1 MIRPHIP
8 DPILQQPAS
17 EFDSDDEDLM
27 QSEAGF
33 DFTGQNSLHDESEE
47 VIEEERKGGS
57 PITEQQRMDDNMVAF
72 EKKLSNFERMFL
84 FINDELDFR
93 LLGEMA
99 EDVERYKRM
108 NQKEPQ
114 LSVRS
119 RLLNI
124 RDNYGFIQPEAEQ
137 EQIVEEDDDDD
148 FLNRMRD
155 RRSES
160 VA

>member
-1 MIRPHIP
+1 
-8 DPILQQPAS
+8 
-17 EFDSDDEDLM
+17 
-27 QSEAGF
+27 
-33 DFTGQNSLHDESEE
+33 
-47 VIEEERKGGS
+47 
-57 PITEQQRMDDNMVAF
+57 MDDNMVAF

-137 EQIVEEDDDDD
+137 EQIEEEADDDD